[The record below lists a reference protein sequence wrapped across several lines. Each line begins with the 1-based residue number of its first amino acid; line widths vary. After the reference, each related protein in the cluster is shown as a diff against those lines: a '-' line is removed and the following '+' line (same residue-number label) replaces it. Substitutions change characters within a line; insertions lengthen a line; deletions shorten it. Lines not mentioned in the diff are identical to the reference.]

1 MTHNRETARADAR
14 TPEGLWICR
23 ICRGL
28 WTAVDEYAHTRPQP
42 PWETSPVTHRVTPD
56 VSHSSL
62 GIPVRNHWDSH
73 SYTAPTT
80 VGWSTLLSQA
90 GRTTETNEAGHL
102 NTRKSPRV
110 ASLRTLSTFARNH
123 CPPSSEYARST
134 PWPTMPVAPNRMTF
148 IPLAIFRIASRF
160 SSTTSRVASLSPNL
174 PTMTG
179 FPGNRAHSGSNL
191 NDPLRCDRH
200 TDRTTAATAHGERGC
215 VVGRSPRS
223 RRSGP
228 ALPDFMAASA
238 PPASRPCR

>member
-62 GIPVRNHWDSH
+62 GIPVRNHRDSH

-123 CPPSSEYARST
+123 CPPSSEYAV
-134 PWPTMPVAPNRMTF
+134 P
-148 IPLAIFRIASRF
+148 
-160 SSTTSRVASLSPNL
+160 RVQADHAVR
-174 PTMTG
+174 G
-179 FPGNRAHSGSNL
+179 HHSGGGASS
-191 NDPLRCDRH
+191 
-200 TDRTTAATAHGERGC
+200 ATE
-215 VVGRSPRS
+215 
-223 RRSGP
+223 
-228 ALPDFMAASA
+228 
-238 PPASRPCR
+238 SRPGPQHFVPRLAGSPAFGTRRRTHPSSASTANSTGAAPRPTTR

>member
-62 GIPVRNHWDSH
+62 GIPVRNHRDSH

-110 ASLRTLSTFARNH
+110 ASLRTLSTFAQNH
-123 CPPSSEYARST
+123 CSPSSEYAPHQSGCRNHHRRHCKT
-134 PWPTMPVAPNRMTF
+134 P
-148 IPLAIFRIASRF
+148 
-160 SSTTSRVASLSPNL
+160 
-174 PTMTG
+174 
-179 FPGNRAHSGSNL
+179 
-191 NDPLRCDRH
+191 
-200 TDRTTAATAHGERGC
+200 
-215 VVGRSPRS
+215 GR
-223 RRSGP
+223 
-228 ALPDFMAASA
+228 ASA
-238 PPASRPCR
+238 PNTHPTSPKRCTTWCRCTTRNCS

>member
-62 GIPVRNHWDSH
+62 GIPVRNHRDSH

-123 CPPSSEYARST
+123 CPPSSEYALVERGRDY
-134 PWPTMPVAPNRMTF
+134 VAWALPF
-148 IPLAIFRIASRF
+148 LADYIINSHHGYLNTDFRVSVSVAVCGQAPHGLMLE
-160 SSTTSRVASLSPNL
+160 VAS
-174 PTMTG
+174 G
-179 FPGNRAHSGSNL
+179 HR
-191 NDPLRCDRH
+191 DR
-200 TDRTTAATAHGERGC
+200 
-215 VVGRSPRS
+215 
-223 RRSGP
+223 
-228 ALPDFMAASA
+228 
-238 PPASRPCR
+238 

>member
-62 GIPVRNHWDSH
+62 GIPVRNHRDSH

-123 CPPSSEYARST
+123 CPPSSEYAVQIARTSSISERARS
-134 PWPTMPVAPNRMTF
+134 
-148 IPLAIFRIASRF
+148 SQY
-160 SSTTSRVASLSPNL
+160 STVASTRIQSVL
-174 PTMTG
+174 T
-179 FPGNRAHSGSNL
+179 
-191 NDPLRCDRH
+191 RCR
-200 TDRTTAATAHGERGC
+200 RG
-215 VVGRSPRS
+215 
-223 RRSGP
+223 
-228 ALPDFMAASA
+228 
-238 PPASRPCR
+238 